1 MQVDQSSPA
10 ESIQDPLEKATVNDQ
25 DMAAIRKAA
34 PELLKRLQDGLSSF
48 ELVYTPHPHWPLRA
62 SKSSPAAG
70 SPLRISVLDSSFNP
84 PTKAHLGL
92 ANSQPPFLDEPNADY
107 DARLLLLSVKNADK
121 TLKPGDARY
130 EQRIEMMSLLAK
142 SMNPLGSS
150 SHTPSSHI
158 PAEHASNTAI
168 GIIDEPIFAGKSS
181 LILSYL
187 EDLLAS
193 RSAGT
198 GSSAPVVELT
208 FLVGLDTLERLFSTR
223 YYASESAMMDTL
235 RRFISPRPEGEG
247 SRIVCAGRAA
257 SSAASE
263 LDPKAMELAQEF
275 IDSGR
280 ISIIDMGN
288 ELSTYSSTT
297 VRQSLGSLGQDD
309 ALVGSWRKL
318 VTKDVAE
325 YIVASTLYQT
335 EL

>member
-1 MQVDQSSPA
+1 MQVGHSLSA
-10 ESIQDPLEKATVNDQ
+10 ESTLERAAFDNQ
-25 DMAAIRKAA
+25 DMAAIRKAT
-34 PELLKRLQDGLSSF
+34 PQLLKRLQEGISSF

-62 SKSSPAAG
+62 SNTSTGAG

-92 ANSQPPFLDEPNADY
+92 ANSRPPFLNDPNADY

-130 EQRIEMMSLLAK
+130 EQRIEMMSLLAR
-142 SMNPLGSS
+142 SINPSADSPSGPSP
-150 SHTPSSHI
+150 HTTPEDI
-158 PAEHASNTAI
+158 SNTAI

-187 EDLLAS
+187 DGLLAS

-223 YYASESAMMDTL
+223 YYASESAMVDTL
-235 RRFISPRPEGEG
+235 RKFILPRPDGEG
-247 SRIVCAGRAA
+247 SRIVCADRAA
-257 SSAASE
+257 SNSASWP
-263 LDPKAMELAQEF
+263 DPKAMESAQEF
-275 IDSGR
+275 MDSGR

-297 VRQSLGSLGQDD
+297 VRRSVGSLGQDD
-309 ALVGSWRKL
+309 SPAGTWRKL

-325 YIVASTLYQT
+325 YIVENGLYQT